1 MRLEYKVALRRVWY
15 FFLIFRLLR
24 CIFFGCVFYI
34 MYGLLG
40 GTASKT
46 STAIVNYDQGRE
58 SVIIKPVLQI
68 NNSNASVINIVGSE
82 AIMIDANV
90 MSFSDI
96 EVISSTLVGEA
107 EKGYIDFKTNE
118 IVMLARPKFKIYR
131 F

>member
-1 MRLEYKVALRRVWY
+1 
-15 FFLIFRLLR
+15 
-24 CIFFGCVFYI
+24 